1 MFATNDA
8 DNSGNGAIWTKW
20 TRWKALLLIIPF
32 AALFALTNTAVTR
45 RKVGLIRLLPK
56 YGEQPSTL
64 ETETSP
70 TLQSASDV
78 RADQV
83 APTESK
89 NDTSLPMERFD
100 IGNSSLEELPV
111 AQNETENLDKPWAAI
126 CAVMR
131 DEDLYISEWTD
142 YHLALGFKHIFIYD
156 SHPNFT
162 LSEWYASRVE
172 QEGDHVPHS
181 VSTANRVHLTPRV
194 LPATGKVQEL
204 VYGKCL
210 DKLRALDDPPK
221 WVMVLDG
228 DEFLVVRDMDRYPD
242 VATFLTEHLHS
253 GSLLINWILMGSANE
268 TVYRDEPVTKRFQM
282 ALRETH
288 PNTKAVA
295 ILDHVTGW
303 NVHNAYNKPGYGAFG
318 TGGGRE
324 VANNGWVENGDV
336 SVAAIYHYA
345 FKSTEEYNH
354 KRCVRGDIY
363 KEIKHICPATPL
375 TGDVFDDS
383 AWRAIIR
390 LVPKYGSLL
399 GR

>member
-1 MFATNDA
+1 
-8 DNSGNGAIWTKW
+8 
-20 TRWKALLLIIPF
+20 LIIPF
-32 AALFALTNTAVTR
+32 AALFVLTNTAVM
-45 RKVGLIRLLPK
+45 IPLLPK
-56 YGEQPSTL
+56 YAEQPNTL

-100 IGNSSLEELPV
+100 MVGNSSLEELPV

-162 LSEWYASRVE
+162 LSEWYANRVE

-181 VSTANRVHLTPRV
+181 VSTANRVHLTHRV
-194 LPATGKVQEL
+194 LPDTGNVQDL
-204 VYGKCL
+204 VYGECL

-228 DEFLVVRDMDRYPD
+228 DEFLVVRDIDRYPD
-242 VATFLTEHLHS
+242 VATFLTEHLLS

-268 TVYRDEPVTKRFQM
+268 TVYRDEPVTLRFQM

-295 ILDHVTGW
+295 ILDHITGW
-303 NVHNAYNKPGYGAFG
+303 NVHFAYLKPGYGAFG
-318 TGGGRE
+318 TGGRE
-324 VANNGWVENGDV
+324 VKNDGWVENGDV
-336 SVAAIYHYA
+336 SVAAIYHYL

-363 KEIKHICPATPL
+363 KDVKHTCPATPEP
-375 TGDVFDDS
+375 GDVFDDS
-383 AWRAIIR
+383 AWRGITR
-390 LVPKYGSLL
+390 LVPKYRSLL